1 MIEYIKGNV
10 AEITP
15 TYTVIETGNIGY
27 MLSTS
32 LSTFENLRNSSG
44 QVKILVHE
52 VIREDAHLLYGFF
65 TAGERDMFRLLI
77 GVSGVGPNTAI
88 LILSSF
94 PASELE
100 AIITSGDHNRLK
112 NVKGIGLKTAQR
124 IIVDLKDKIK
134 PTDPTL
140 SLQSDSSGI
149 SGEVYD
155 EALAALTALGFAR
168 QQSQKALKRIFDAD
182 PAVKVETAIKK
193 ALSMM

>member
-15 TYTVIETGNIGY
+15 TYTIIETGNIGY

-149 SGEVYD
+149 PGEIYD

>member
-15 TYTVIETGNIGY
+15 TYTIIETGNIGY